1 MTESRLSEEAD
12 EVPGRAPDMPDSA
25 GTGREAPRSIL
36 RMVLAFLVLT
46 ALAAG
51 AGTLAGL
58 HLAENVRAEVEA
70 RAVDEEEPPAPNP
83 DYAAGM
89 ISHDVPA
96 VVANLAAPSDVWI
109 RIESSIIFSDA
120 EIARPDILAGEIAQ
134 DMLAYLRTVS
144 LAEIE
149 GPSGLLHLREDLSDR
164 VAIRSNG
171 SVRELIIE
179 TMVVQ

>member
-1 MTESRLSEEAD
+1 MTMSRRSEGAGGLPD
-12 EVPGRAPDMPDSA
+12 VVPAGPNSGRGRGHVLRIF
-25 GTGREAPRSIL
+25 GTFFAL
-36 RMVLAFLVLT
+36 TVLA
-46 ALAAG
+46 AAAG
-51 AGTLAGL
+51 SLAGL
-58 HLAENVRAEVEA
+58 HLGENVRAMVEKRVA
-70 RAVDEEEPPAPNP
+70 EEEPAIPNP

-89 ISHDVPA
+89 TSHEVPP

-120 EIARPDILAGEIAQ
+120 EIARPDILAAEIAE

-144 LAEIE
+144 LVQIE
-149 GPSGLLHLREDLSDR
+149 GPSGFLHLREDLSDR